1 MTNKQIKKA
10 ELEAIH
16 DSSQSFYE
24 KAKVEID
31 GNRIILYS
39 YGSYVAYIE
48 NYDAHITGDYS
59 QTTFRH
65 IKEFLLQN
73 GFEAVSKKQMMED
86 YGL

>member
-1 MTNKQIKKA
+1 MKNLKPIYNNSK
-10 ELEAIH
+10 
-16 DSSQSFYE
+16 SFYG
-24 KAKVEID
+24 KAKVELD

-48 NYDAHITGDYS
+48 NYDAHITGYYT
-59 QTTFRH
+59 QTTMRH

>member
-1 MTNKQIKKA
+1 MTDEQIKKY

-48 NYDAHITGDYS
+48 NDAAYITGYYS
-59 QTTFRH
+59 QTTMRH

-86 YGL
+86 YAV

>member
-1 MTNKQIKKA
+1 MTNKQVKKA

-16 DSSQSFYE
+16 DSSQSFYG
-24 KAKVEID
+24 KAKVELD
-31 GNRIILYS
+31 GNKIILYS
-39 YGSYVAYIE
+39 YGTLVAFIENDIAYI
-48 NYDAHITGDYS
+48 TGYYT
-59 QTTFRH
+59 QTTMRH

>member
-1 MTNKQIKKA
+1 MKNLKPIYDNSK
-10 ELEAIH
+10 
-16 DSSQSFYE
+16 SFYE

-31 GNRIILYS
+31 GNRIVLYS
-39 YGSYVAYIE
+39 YGSYVAFIE
-48 NYDAHITGDYS
+48 NDAAYITGYYT
-59 QTTFRH
+59 QTTMRH

>member
-1 MTNKQIKKA
+1 MKN
-10 ELEAIH
+10 LEAIY
-16 DSSQSFYE
+16 DSKQSFYE

-39 YGSYVAYIE
+39 YGSYVAFIE
-48 NYDAHITGDYS
+48 NDVAYITGDYT

-73 GFEAVSKKQMMED
+73 GFEAVSKKQMME
-86 YGL
+86 YYAV

>member
-1 MTNKQIKKA
+1 MINKQIKKA

-16 DSSQSFYE
+16 DSSQSFYG

-39 YGSYVAYIE
+39 YGSYVAFIE
-48 NYDAHITGDYS
+48 NDVAYITGYYS
-59 QTTFRH
+59 QTTMRH
-65 IKEFLLQN
+65 IKDFLLQN

>member
-1 MTNKQIKKA
+1 MKN
-10 ELEAIH
+10 LEAIY
-16 DSSQSFYE
+16 DSKQSFYE

-48 NYDAHITGDYS
+48 NYDAYITGDYT

-73 GFEAVSKKQMMED
+73 GFVAISKKQMMED
-86 YGL
+86 YAV

>member
-1 MTNKQIKKA
+1 MKNLKPIYNT
-10 ELEAIH
+10 
-16 DSSQSFYE
+16 SQSFYE

-39 YGSYVAYIE
+39 YGSYVAFIE
-48 NYDAHITGDYS
+48 NDVAYITGDYT

-86 YGL
+86 YAV